1 MFNKYKK
8 KILLI
13 LTLVFLFNFSFSY
26 KRAEASV
33 LVAGGIG
40 LGVVLLAAAGVAITS
55 PQMAEDLG
63 GRLWDGL
70 KEIGEV
76 PKKVGDFFKVQ
87 VTGAM
92 LEFTSKWIN
101 KEGNIPTEPQEV
113 IYSSSNFPNKITYQ
127 GSERLFKIKLNTPVK
142 DLKKI
147 SIKFDGVIKEHTV
160 HSANV
165 KNGAKSLEF
174 ISGKYPSYFE
184 LSLRVHHLEPTPLAA
199 TYVDYQVHSS
209 KYGSTLNLED
219 ILING
224 VSIREGGIVTEEKIT
239 IPYTPEVKAGATE
252 EKLTTSLPVGSTVT
266 YPSDLTTNFP
276 ATADKPISTVT
287 DIPNVKVDTNAT
299 DIPGTDT
306 GVIEGTLTNIAELL
320 QSLVNA
326 ITNIFVPPSEDLVN
340 IDLSPLYV
348 GITDKFPF
356 SVPFDLIKTF
366 QNMSDS
372 SKAPRF
378 EVKFPEKYF
387 GSYTFVIDF
396 EQFND
401 FVLILRYFL
410 LLSFIVFLILQT
422 RNIIGG

>member
-13 LTLVFLFNFSFSY
+13 LTLVFLFNFSFGY
-26 KRAEASV
+26 KRADASV
-33 LVAGGIG
+33 LVAGGVG
-40 LGVVLLAAAGVAITS
+40 LGVLLLVGAGVAITS
-55 PQMAEDLG
+55 PQMAQDLG
-63 GRLWDGL
+63 GRLWEGL

-87 VTGAM
+87 ITGAM
-92 LEFTSKWIN
+92 LEFTSNWIN
-101 KEGNIPTEPQEV
+101 SGNIPKEPVQVPSGVLNGIELPYSVPSEEIRLNLGLKGIEKCNYTKLTLKYTDGGVSKTKDFKVNRSFLDSNLEITVRAYFSSTANKNLFVFNTIDSVGSGYNQLDVDSTNIV
-113 IYSSSNFPNKITYQ
+113 IQ
-127 GSERLFKIKLNTPVK
+127 DMLFTIDGTAISYK
-142 DLKKI
+142 DLV
-147 SIKFDGVIKEHTV
+147 G
-160 HSANV
+160 
-165 KNGAKSLEF
+165 
-174 ISGKYPSYFE
+174 
-184 LSLRVHHLEPTPLAA
+184 
-199 TYVDYQVHSS
+199 
-209 KYGSTLNLED
+209 
-219 ILING
+219 
-224 VSIREGGIVTEEKIT
+224 EGTIT
-239 IPYTPEVKAGATE
+239 IPYSPEVSSGASE
-252 EKLTTSLPVGSTVT
+252 EKLTTSLPVGSTLT

-276 ATADKPISTVT
+276 ATADKPIANVT
-287 DIPNVKVDTNAT
+287 DIPGVQVDTNVNT
-299 DIPGTDT
+299 ET

-326 ITNIFVPPSEDLVN
+326 ITNIFIPPMDDLVPL
-340 IDLSPLYV
+340 DLSPLYF

-410 LLSFIVFLILQT
+410 LLSFIIFLILQT